1 MRKHAA
7 LLPFVALILA
17 LPPICRAE
25 EEKAIDADDLFGGG
39 GGYFHPYVVT
49 TGMYEDN
56 VYQTANNEIS
66 DYATIF
72 SPGIWLAL
80 PGVRE
85 KAASPTT
92 SPRTTGGVGV
102 VEDHGDVLRRMKAFL
117 HYRADMTRYEEE
129 DSEDSDDQRFEGLL
143 QYGLKGGL
151 AFEAMGQYLDS
162 HENPGESVSGAK
174 DDYTSNL
181 LGGRVTYDMGTR
193 FRLRGEY
200 SNFDV
205 NYDSADNETRNRN
218 DDKYG
223 ATLYYKLTGKSSILV
238 EYNFVDISYDES
250 PDLDSEENYMWGGY
264 RYRLSEKTMGEVK
277 LGYLKKEDAVEGAEG
292 QSDFVVKG
300 WVGYELTGK
309 SRLKLTASRIPQ
321 EADKYGKQSALSN
334 NVSAVLSHDLTS
346 KIMLSLVGGYGQTTY
361 EGGYNYDGVVGE
373 REDDEYTAKL
383 SLDYQIQ
390 DWLGVGA
397 SYTHVDKESN
407 IDDLSYTNNTVLLS
421 LTLAM

>member
-1 MRKHAA
+1 MKRHSTI
-7 LLPFVALILA
+7 LPFVAVLLA
-17 LPPICRAE
+17 LPTVGFAE
-25 EEKAIDADDLFGGG
+25 EEKAIDVDDLFGGG
-39 GGYFHPYVVT
+39 GGYVHPYVVT

-56 VYQTANNEIS
+56 VYQTSKNEIS

-92 SPRTTGGVGV
+92 APRTTGGVGV
-102 VEDHGDVLRRMKAFL
+102 VEDRGDVIRRMKAFL

-143 QYGLKGGL
+143 QYSLKGGL

-174 DDYTSNL
+174 DDYNSNL

-205 NYDSADNETRNRN
+205 NYDSPDSETRNRN

-223 ATLYYKLTGKSSILV
+223 ASLYYKLTGKSSVLV
-238 EYNFVDISYDES
+238 EYNFVDISYNES
-250 PDLDSEENYMWGGY
+250 PDLDSEEHYMWGGY

-277 LGYLKKEDAVEGAEG
+277 LGYLNKDYVAADVED

-300 WVGYELTGK
+300 WVDYELTGK
-309 SRLKLTASRIPQ
+309 SRLHLIASRIPE

-334 NVSAVLSHDLTS
+334 NVSVGLSHDLTS
-346 KIMLSLVGGYGQTTY
+346 KIMLSLEGGYGKTTY
-361 EGGYNYDGVVGE
+361 EDDYIYKGVAGE
-373 REDDEYTAKL
+373 REDDKYTAKL
-383 SLDYQIQ
+383 SLDYRIQ

-397 SYTHVDKESN
+397 SYTHFDKQSN
-407 IDDLSYTNNTVLLS
+407 IDDLSYTDNTVLLS

>member
-1 MRKHAA
+1 MKRHTT

-17 LPPICRAE
+17 LPMVGFAE
-25 EEKAIDADDLFGGG
+25 EEKAIDADELFGGG
-39 GGYFHPYVVT
+39 GGYFHPYVTT

-56 VYQTANNEIS
+56 VYQTAENEIG

-85 KAASPTT
+85 KSSSPTT

-102 VEDHGDVLRRMKAFL
+102 VEDRGDVLRRMKAFL

-143 QYGLKGGL
+143 QYSLKGGL

-205 NYDSADNETRNRN
+205 NYDSAENDTRSRN
-218 DDKYG
+218 DDKYV
-223 ATLYYKLTGKSSILV
+223 ASLYYKLTGKSSVLV
-238 EYNFVDISYDES
+238 EYDFVDISYDES
-250 PDLDSEENYMWGGY
+250 PDFDSEEQYMWGGY

-277 LGYLKKEDAVEGAEG
+277 LGYLNKDYAVGDAEG
-292 QSDFVVKG
+292 QGDLVVKG
-300 WVGYELTGK
+300 WIDYELTGK
-309 SRLKLTASRIPQ
+309 SRLKLIASRLPE
-321 EADKYGKQSALSN
+321 EADKYGEESALTN
-334 NVSAVLSHDLTS
+334 DVSAVLSHDLTS
-346 KIMLSLVGGYGQTTY
+346 KIMLSLGGGYGQTTY
-361 EGGYNYDGVVGE
+361 EGNYIYNGVVSE
-373 REDDEYTAKL
+373 REDDKYTAKL
-383 SLDYQIQ
+383 SLDYRIQ

-397 SYTHVDKESN
+397 SYTYEDKESN
-407 IDDLSYTNNTVLLS
+407 IDDLSYTDNTVLLS